1 MPRHDANEGLL
12 GGASSGLSG
21 EVERVTNASAA
32 GAAVLEALRDSV
44 SRAVSSTSRIVAE
57 VSQLDRASDRG
68 SDYRDRAM
76 TNSEISGLGSQNAA
90 VLPESP
96 QAVETIAKMIAYA
109 IIAPPLMLTDT
120 CEGHPILK
128 RREIVFMWWLVV
140 TGGAVAAL
148 IVICTME
155 DLFAENGGEYLPTRE
170 SAIDIFFM
178 VLFTTL
184 SLVLAETCRHI
195 WFREDAAAEPNVTG
209 DVTVQERISTESW
222 RKVETQEGQKE
233 DPDTKDL
240 SDVGFSVGNFVALAT
255 LFGLAAQ
262 FAYFQVSTSQR
273 TDQDADSSYQHHDLD
288 SSFWPPIAVSVHH
301 QLERFF
307 VVLGSEI
314 LHKIP
319 FELQFW
325 VSVGMVWFWLLLCSW
340 VAVKR
345 MPDETSP
352 TGKRP
357 LTVAELGNN
366 YLLIYTHK
374 LILGLCFIP
383 IMRVLIHGISCRR
396 EEGGDLVVNS
406 AQGLHNH
413 ETKIMCW
420 SQQHKWIAITSVLTA
435 EYFACFGLLAKCT
448 PQIKRAVQGSTNI
461 DVLYAPRYEAVQIF
475 CCLVVAVSG
484 TLEVGSPVVASSIA
498 CLCAATIWIC
508 VWLSKPCLISEV
520 NTLINLVFGITLC
533 ISVSFVVSLLLDW
546 RRDLRQIAVMAIFG
560 CVSLFVWI
568 VYDII
573 RSWRTVATE
582 EEQRAGW
589 RYRGWL
595 GFRVALGLALGSVA
609 IFVFAGGD
617 HNLCKD
623 NILYGEACPLHW
635 DCNSTRFAVT
645 CSSPCV
651 TGGWDAVCLRE
662 NKECAPGVPGFCGA
676 CLPGFDERNNN
687 TCRRAGPSPS
697 PGPGPSPSPPSPDPC
712 DHVTCN
718 GHGHCVPDRD
728 NHKCECDVGWNGE
741 ACNDATGCDSDPDC
755 GHGSC
760 VAHGGSHECD
770 CDTGYDGTTCSHSKG
785 CDDAPCQHGGE
796 CSATGDEHSCN
807 CAGTGYSGLNCE
819 TKERVCASEDC
830 SSSCGVLPKL
840 DTVGTRST
848 FSALCSEL
856 DAPGAVALHS
866 GFWTSV
872 GTPITWTVPGPS
884 GLEGLAG
891 LGAIYLEQN
900 TKMEVNGPETAACGG
915 VHIGCPSDGSCP
927 SSDQVGCAIVRARF
941 EVGVSS
947 KLTLSH
953 IAIIDQTAEWRHKT
967 NPDPDSPAHGTDL
980 FPAPNGGA
988 IMIKENGMATLI
1000 HCEIIGNVA
1009 HEGNDGSGGAIDV
1022 DISASLT
1029 VRGSIFAGN
1038 RAHEHGG
1045 AIYIKA
1051 GTGIHTP
1058 SISIVDTAFCENSD
1072 GQTLYLPAGREGVFW
1087 NEYAVAVP
1095 GGENNCFGNTGS
1107 SPGPALAK
1115 CWPEK
1120 ETPQPTCSVLSLSG
1134 DSRDV

>member
-1 MPRHDANEGLL
+1 MPRHDDANLEEGLV
-12 GGASSGLSG
+12 GGAPSSRLPSG
-21 EVERVTNASAA
+21 EVEHVTNASAA
-32 GAAVLEALRDSV
+32 GAVLEALRESMA
-44 SRAVSSTSRIVAE
+44 SAMSSTSRIFAEVAE
-57 VSQLDRASDRG
+57 TSDRRG
-68 SDYRDRAM
+68 SDYGDRAM
-76 TNSEISGLGSQNAA
+76 TNSEISGLGSQNATVFA
-90 VLPESP
+90 ESP
-96 QAVETIAKMIAYA
+96 QAVESIAKTIAYA
-109 IIAPPLMLTDT
+109 IIAPPLMLTET

-128 RREIVFMWWLVV
+128 RRGIVFTMWLVV
-140 TGGAVAAL
+140 TGGAVVAL

-155 DLFAENGGEYLPTRE
+155 YLFAENGGEYFPTRE
-170 SAIDIFFM
+170 SAIDIFFTT
-178 VLFTTL
+178 LFTTFG
-184 SLVLAETCRHI
+184 LVLAETCRHI
-195 WFREDAAAEPNVTG
+195 WFREDDAPAPNAI
-209 DVTVQERISTESW
+209 RHSSNFTESW
-222 RKVETQEGQKE
+222 RKVETQSGQKE

-240 SDVGFSVGNFVALAT
+240 SDVRFSAGNFVALAT

-262 FAYFQVSTSQR
+262 FAYFQVSTTQR
-273 TDQDADSSYQHHDLD
+273 TGEDADISYQHHDLEGK
-288 SSFWPPIAVSVHH
+288 FWPPIAVSVRY

-314 LHKIP
+314 MYKVP

-340 VAVKR
+340 VAVKNK
-345 MPDETSP
+345 PDVTSP

-357 LTVAELGNN
+357 LTVEELGNN
-366 YLLIYTHK
+366 YLLIYTHR

-383 IMRVLIHGISCRR
+383 IMRVLTHGISCRR

-413 ETKIMCW
+413 ENKIMCW

-484 TLEVGSPVVASSIA
+484 TLEVGSPVIASSIA
-498 CLCAATIWIC
+498 CLCAATIWTC

-533 ISVSFVVSLLLDW
+533 ISISFVVSLLLDW
-546 RRDLRQIAVMAIFG
+546 RRDLRQIAVMAVFG
-560 CVSLFVWI
+560 CGSLFVWV

-573 RSWRTVATE
+573 MFWRVAAT
-582 EEQRAGW
+582 EEQRARW

-595 GFRVALGLALGSVA
+595 GFRLALGLALGSLS
-609 IFVFAGGD
+609 IFIFAGGD
-617 HNLCKD
+617 HDLCND
-623 NILYGEACPLHW
+623 NILYGEPCPLHW
-635 DCNSTRFAVT
+635 DCNSTRYAAT

-651 TGGWDAVCLRE
+651 TDGWNAKCLRE
-662 NKECAPGVPGFCGA
+662 NKECAPGAPGFCGA
-676 CLPGFDERNNN
+676 CLPGFDETNNN
-687 TCRRAGPSPS
+687 TCQRAGPT
-697 PGPGPSPSPPSPDPC
+697 PGPGPSPPAPDPC
-712 DHVTCN
+712 EHITCN
-718 GHGHCVPDRD
+718 GHGHCVPDGD
-728 NHKCECDVGWNGE
+728 GHKCDCDIGWNGE
-741 ACNDATGCDSDPDC
+741 ACDDATGCDSNPDC

-760 VAHGGSHECD
+760 IAHGGSHSCD
-770 CDTGYDGTTCSHSKG
+770 CDTGYDGTTCSHSTG
-785 CDDAPCQHGGE
+785 CDDEPCQHGGE
-796 CSATGDEHSCN
+796 CSATGDDHSCN
-807 CAGTGYSGLNCE
+807 CAGTGYSGLNCQ
-819 TKERVCASEDC
+819 TKDQICASEDC

-840 DTVGTRST
+840 DTIGTKST

-872 GTPITWTVPGPS
+872 GTPITWTVPGSS

-891 LGAIYLEQN
+891 LGPIYLEQN

-927 SSDQVGCAIVRARF
+927 NTDEVRCAIVRARF

-947 KLTLSH
+947 QLTLSH
-953 IAIIDQTAEWRHKT
+953 IAIVDQTAEWRHKT

-988 IMIKENGMATLI
+988 IMIKENGMATVI
-1000 HCEIIGNVA
+1000 HCEIIGNIA
-1009 HEGNDGSGGAIDV
+1009 QEGDDGSGGAIDV
-1022 DISASLT
+1022 DISASLI
-1029 VRGSIFAGN
+1029 VRGSIFARN
-1038 RAHEHGG
+1038 AAHEHGG
-1045 AIYIKA
+1045 AVYIKA

-1058 SISIVDTAFCENSD
+1058 SISIVDTAFCDNTD
-1072 GQTLYLPAGREGVFW
+1072 GQTLYLPGGREGVFW
-1087 NEYAVAVP
+1087 NDYANAVP

-1120 ETPQPTCSVLSLSG
+1120 ETPQPTCSVLSMGG

>member
-1 MPRHDANEGLL
+1 MPKHDVNEGLL
-12 GGASSGLSG
+12 GGAPSSGLSY
-21 EVERVTNASAA
+21 EMERVTNASAA
-32 GAAVLEALRDSV
+32 GAALGFLRDSV
-44 SRAVSSTSRIVAE
+44 SRAVSSTGRIFAE
-57 VSQLDRASDRG
+57 ASQLDRASDRG
-68 SDYRDRAM
+68 FEYGDRAM
-76 TNSEISGLGSQNAA
+76 TNSEISGHGSQNAVVFA
-90 VLPESP
+90 ESP
-96 QAVETIAKMIAYA
+96 QAVESIAKTIAYA
-109 IIAPPLMLTDT
+109 IIAPPLMLTKT
-120 CEGHPILK
+120 CDGHPILK

-155 DLFAENGGEYLPTRE
+155 YLFAENGGKYLPTRE
-170 SAIDIFFM
+170 SAIDIFFT

-184 SLVLAETCRHI
+184 GLVLAETCRHI
-195 WFREDAAAEPNVTG
+195 WFREHDAADPNA
-209 DVTVQERISTESW
+209 TESW
-222 RKVETQEGQKE
+222 RKVERQEGQQE

-240 SDVGFSVGNFVALAT
+240 SDVRLSVGNFVALAT

-262 FAYFQVSTSQR
+262 FAYFQVSTSQWR
-273 TDQDADSSYQHHDLD
+273 DPDADSSYQHNDLD
-288 SSFWPPIAVSVHH
+288 GKFWPPIAVSIHH

-340 VAVKR
+340 VAVKQK
-345 MPDETSP
+345 PDAKSP

-357 LTVAELGNN
+357 LTVEELGNN

-383 IMRVLIHGISCRR
+383 IMRVLIHGVSCRR

-413 ETKIMCW
+413 EAKIICW
-420 SQQHKWIAITSVLTA
+420 SQQHKWIAIASVLTA

-461 DVLYAPRYEAVQIF
+461 DILYAPRYEAVQIF

-484 TLEVGSPVVASSIA
+484 TLEVGSPVIAPSIA
-498 CLCAATIWIC
+498 CLCAATIWTC

-560 CVSLFVWI
+560 CVSLFVWV

-573 RSWRTVATE
+573 RFWRVAATKQ
-582 EEQRAGW
+582 EQRARW

-595 GFRVALGLALGSVA
+595 GFRVALGLSLTSVA

-617 HNLCKD
+617 HDLCKD

-635 DCNSTRFAVT
+635 DCNSTKYAVI

-651 TGGWDAVCLRE
+651 TDGWKLKCQRE
-662 NKECAPGVPGFCGA
+662 NKECAPSVPGFCGA
-676 CLPGFDERNNN
+676 CLPGFDEKNNN
-687 TCRRAGPSPS
+687 TCQRAGPSPS
-697 PGPGPSPSPPSPDPC
+697 PPAPDAC
-712 DHVTCN
+712 EHVTCN
-718 GHGHCVPDRD
+718 GHGHCVPDGD
-728 NHKCECDVGWNGE
+728 DHKCDCDVGWNGE
-741 ACNDATGCDSDPDC
+741 ACDDATGCDSNPDC
-755 GHGSC
+755 GHGRC
-760 VAHGGSHECD
+760 TAHGGSHTCD

-785 CDDAPCQHGGE
+785 CDDEPCQHGGE
-796 CSATGDEHSCN
+796 CFATGDEHSCN
-807 CAGTGYSGLNCE
+807 CAGTGYSGLNCQ
-819 TKERVCASEDC
+819 TKERVCASLDC

-848 FSALCSEL
+848 FSAICSEL

-891 LGAIYLEQN
+891 LGPIYLEQN

-915 VHIGCPSDGSCP
+915 VRIGCPSDGSCP
-927 SSDQVGCAIVRARF
+927 SSEQVGCAIVRARF
-941 EVGVSS
+941 EVGVASR
-947 KLTLSH
+947 LTLSH
-953 IAIIDQTAEWRHKT
+953 IAIVEQSAEWRHKT

-980 FPAPNGGA
+980 FPAPNAGA
-988 IMIKENGMATLI
+988 IMIKENGIATLI
-1000 HCEIIGNVA
+1000 HCEIIGNIA
-1009 HEGNDGSGGAIDV
+1009 QEGDDGSGGAIYV
-1022 DISASLT
+1022 DIGASLT
-1029 VRGSIFAGN
+1029 VQSSILAGN
-1038 RAHEHGG
+1038 SAHEHGG
-1045 AIYIKA
+1045 AIYITA
-1051 GTGIHTP
+1051 GTGRHTP
-1058 SISIVDTAFCENSD
+1058 SISIVDTAFCGNFD
-1072 GQTLYLPAGREGVFW
+1072 GQTFYLPGGREGVFW
-1087 NEYAVAVP
+1087 NGYADAVP

-1107 SPGPALAK
+1107 PPGPALAK

-1120 ETPQPTCSVLSLSG
+1120 EMPQPTCSVLSLSG
-1134 DSRDV
+1134 ASRDV